1 MSCSSSTSLSCTLL
15 FPLFML
21 LLTLFLSSF
30 SISFINFVYTLPF
43 IHSHVFLYFSLT
55 FSLYPFSSF
64 CLYFLD
70 ISFDFFSFF
79 FFLLASFFPFC
90 FPFLSFSLILS
101 TVFYFSTPHF
111 FLARKFNSLVLSSTI
126 CVEVSTK

>member
-90 FPFLSFSLILS
+90 FPFLSFSTFNCLL
-101 TVFYFSTPHF
+101 
-111 FLARKFNSLVLSSTI
+111 LFNSSLFSCQEIQFFSFVIYHMCGSLY
-126 CVEVSTK
+126 